1 MDYRVDIEEYEGPLD
16 LLLYLIKKEKVD
28 IKNFPIS
35 KITSA
40 YLDFINELRRVDF
53 DLAGDFIKYAS
64 LLVSIKASSLIEG
77 ERSENIEIEGK
88 KELVRR
94 LKIYNKYRNIALFL
108 KDKELRTFRM
118 FGRPFFQ
125 QKNRFKHSIME
136 IKFIGE
142 GITKSKGFTPPTSII
157 WHIERL
163 IERLKK
169 KFEEFEEFNFFQ
181 SFNEAPYK
189 EKIGAFF
196 ALLELLRMG
205 FARADQKEDFQE
217 IWVSKK

>member
-1 MDYRVDIEEYEGPLD
+1 
-16 LLLYLIKKEKVD
+16 
-28 IKNFPIS
+28 
-35 KITSA
+35 
-40 YLDFINELRRVDF
+40 
-53 DLAGDFIKYAS
+53 
-64 LLVSIKASSLIEG
+64 
-77 ERSENIEIEGK
+77 
-88 KELVRR
+88 
-94 LKIYNKYRNIALFL
+94 
-108 KDKELRTFRM
+108 
-118 FGRPFFQ
+118 
-125 QKNRFKHSIME
+125 ME